1 MTLDHRR
8 TPLIEAI
15 ERHRSR
21 EPVSFHVPGHK
32 NGLLAGSQLYE
43 YDLTELT
50 GLDDLHDPGEAIA
63 EAEELLRD
71 VYGSLKSYFL
81 VNGST
86 VGNMAALL
94 ASCSQGDVVF
104 VQRNCHKSVLN
115 GIRLAKAV
123 PVFIETEFNE
133 EGSALGIR
141 LDGVKEAL
149 KAYPHVKACVLTFPT
164 YYGFTYH
171 IGEIIEE
178 LHKED
183 VLCIVDE
190 AHGAHLAVGSP
201 FPRSSM
207 EVGADIVVHSAH
219 KMLPAMTMGSYLH
232 INSPRVNERRVS
244 DYLSMLQSSSPSYPI
259 MASLD
264 GARSYIGTFTKEDL
278 NENLKEVSRFV
289 QVIEGIHPQLK
300 VKRPND
306 PLKLLLKLEGRTGYD
321 LQRLLE
327 SEGIYPELADPGQV
341 LLILPLVKKG
351 HSFPYDEALERI
363 RRAVGNEDMLD
374 VILPDEIKYDSREA
388 LFSTLALSFEE
399 MDGREEVLVS
409 VEEAEGKISAGM
421 VIPYP
426 PGIPILV
433 PGERITPGALKRLQ
447 IYVDNHASIQGH
459 HRLGENGLYV
469 YR

>member
-1 MTLDHRR
+1 M
-8 TPLIEAI
+8 
-15 ERHRSR
+15 
-21 EPVSFHVPGHK
+21 
-32 NGLLAGSQLYE
+32 
-43 YDLTELT
+43 
-50 GLDDLHDPGEAIA
+50 
-63 EAEELLRD
+63 
-71 VYGSLKSYFL
+71 
-81 VNGST
+81 
-86 VGNMAALL
+86 
-94 ASCSQGDVVF
+94 
-104 VQRNCHKSVLN
+104 
-115 GIRLAKAV
+115 
-123 PVFIETEFNE
+123 
-133 EGSALGIR
+133 
-141 LDGVKEAL
+141 KEAL

-306 PLKLLLKLEGRTGYD
+306 PLKLLLKLEGRD
-321 LQRLLE
+321 WL
-327 SEGIYPELADPGQV
+327 
-341 LLILPLVKKG
+341 
-351 HSFPYDEALERI
+351 
-363 RRAVGNEDMLD
+363 
-374 VILPDEIKYDSREA
+374 
-388 LFSTLALSFEE
+388 
-399 MDGREEVLVS
+399 
-409 VEEAEGKISAGM
+409 
-421 VIPYP
+421 
-426 PGIPILV
+426 
-433 PGERITPGALKRLQ
+433 
-447 IYVDNHASIQGH
+447 
-459 HRLGENGLYV
+459 
-469 YR
+469 